1 MPAFD
6 YVCIDAQGKK
16 VHGVQ
21 EADSQRQVRQLLREK
36 GCVPISVTTA
46 SEREKQR
53 TLGFGGSRI
62 SAAELAMITRQMATL
77 VQASIPVEEV
87 LRALSRQNSRPQLQS
102 LLIAVRAKVMEG
114 YTLAQGLAEY
124 PGAFPEIYRATVA
137 AGEQSGHLDLV
148 LEQLADYTEKRLE
161 TRKKIQH
168 AMIYPAL
175 LTSMSVLI
183 IIALLTWVVP
193 DIVRV
198 FDTAHQSLPLLTRGL
213 IATSHLLRHWLWLML
228 LLLAGGV
235 YTARR
240 ALQRPELKLRF
251 HTLLLRLPLLGH
263 LLRDADTAR
272 LAATLSI
279 LSRSGVP
286 LVEALRIGT
295 EVVSNLCIKA
305 AVKQAT
311 VSVTEGGS
319 LARALEQSGRFP
331 PMMLQMMASGESSGE
346 LEQMLERAAGM
357 QERELASLIS
367 TLVGLFEPLML
378 LMMAGVVLIIVL
390 AIMLPIVS
398 MNNLVH

>member
-6 YVCIDAQGKK
+6 YSCIDAAGKK
-16 VHGVQ
+16 RQGVQ
-21 EADSQRQVRQLLREK
+21 EADSQRQVRQILRDKGWVPLTVTPAAEQEK
-36 GCVPISVTTA
+36 GLT
-46 SEREKQR
+46 R
-53 TLGFGGSRI
+53 GFRRSRI
-62 SAAELAMITRQMATL
+62 SAAELAMLTRQMATL

-87 LRALSRQNSRPQLQS
+87 LRALSRQNARPQLQS

-124 PGAFPEIYRATVA
+124 PAAFPEIYRATVA

-168 AMIYPAL
+168 AMIYPAM
-175 LTSMSVLI
+175 LTGMSVLI
-183 IIALLTWVVP
+183 IVALLTWVVP

-198 FDTAHQSLPLLTRGL
+198 FDTAHQALPLLTRGL
-213 IATSHLLRHWLWLML
+213 IATSHLMRHWLWLFL
-228 LLLAGGV
+228 LLIAGAV
-235 YTARR
+235 YAARR
-240 ALQRPELKLRF
+240 ALRQPALRQRF
-251 HTLLLRLPLLGH
+251 HALLLRLPLIGR

-286 LVEALRIGT
+286 LVEALRIGA
-295 EVVSNLCIKA
+295 EVVSNLSIKA
-305 AVKQAT
+305 AVRQAT

-331 PMMLQMMASGESSGE
+331 PMMLQMMASGEQSGE
-346 LEQMLERAAGM
+346 LEQMLERAAAM
-357 QERELASLIS
+357 QERELSSLIS

-378 LMMAGVVLIIVL
+378 LVMAGVVLIIVL